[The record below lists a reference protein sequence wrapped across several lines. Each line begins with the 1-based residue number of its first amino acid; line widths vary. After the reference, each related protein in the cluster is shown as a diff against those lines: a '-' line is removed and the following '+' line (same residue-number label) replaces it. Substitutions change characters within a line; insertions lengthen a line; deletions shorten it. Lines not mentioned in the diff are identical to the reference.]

1 MKTSQL
7 VAKDSISP
15 ELAES
20 REPAFLGPVVRAGLE
35 GVQPLADPPVAV
47 GAVLHPISLDPVLLL
62 VCVGVD
68 LYLDHYLGLVPSAVL
83 VAGF

>member
-15 ELAES
+15 ELADS

-35 GVQPLADPPVAV
+35 GVQPLADPPGVVQPPVA
-47 GAVLHPISLDPVLLL
+47 LNPVLLL
-62 VCVGVD
+62 VYARLD
-68 LYLDHYLGLVPSAVL
+68 LYLGPHTSDSEPD
-83 VAGF
+83 